1 MRRFQFRL
9 DRFLDLRR
17 WKEREWEIALSK
29 VLGECILM
37 ENRISEITDTIAASR
52 LSVFTEGTRIDVES
66 MARREL
72 YVERLTRERERT
84 REALVEKR
92 KEMEKVRARYLEAS
106 KERKVLDKLKERR
119 SDEYYERQLDE
130 EYRSNDDLNTSAA
143 TRRMAASADDARQ
156 AAAAAATA
164 AGPAE
169 R

>member
-1 MRRFQFRL
+1 VRRFQFRL
-9 DRFLDLRR
+9 ERFLELRR

-29 VLGECILM
+29 VLGECLLM
-37 ENRISEITDTIAASR
+37 ENRIAEIGNEIGASR
-52 LSVFTEGTRIDVES
+52 LSGFTEGTRIDVEL

-72 YVERLTRERERT
+72 YVQRLIRERERT
-84 REALVEKR
+84 QEALVEKR

-130 EYRSNDDLNTSAA
+130 EYRSVDDMNTSAA
-143 TRRMAASADDARQ
+143 TRRMAASTDDARQ
-156 AAAAAATA
+156 AEAAAAAA
-164 AGPAE
+164 

>member
-9 DRFLDLRR
+9 DRFLELRR

-29 VLGECILM
+29 VLGECLLM
-37 ENRISEITDTIAASR
+37 ENRITEIGRQIDASR
-52 LSVFTEGTRIDVES
+52 LAGFTEGTLIDVES

-72 YVERLTRERERT
+72 YVRRLGLERERT
-84 REALVEKR
+84 RAALVEKR

-130 EYRSNDDLNTSAA
+130 EYRSNDDMSNSAA
-143 TRRMAASADDARQ
+143 VNARR
-156 AAAAAATA
+156 
-164 AGPAE
+164 E
-169 R
+169 